1 MSDSTS
7 KSKTDLRESSSILEL
22 SAKEARKFLLK
33 NESYCSLDLPPYFVF
48 ENLLKKV
55 DEKLDGRNLSD
66 FQSDSPRE
74 YEDINYRILNN
85 KDGTYAWRPFQ
96 LIHPALYVSLVHE
109 ITEEDNW
116 GFIKKRFKEFS
127 DNKEIKCLSI
137 PRVSLDKEK
146 DKAKQ
151 IIYWLHKIEQKSI
164 ELALEYEYL
173 FETDITDC
181 YGSIYTHSI
190 AWAIHTR
197 AIAKEERENM
207 SFIGN
212 IIDNRMQDM
221 CQGQTN
227 CIPQGSV
234 LMDLIAEMVLGYA
247 DTELA
252 SKIKE
257 QNVDEYTISRYR
269 DDYRIFYNNPQIGDK
284 IAKLLTEVMINL
296 GLKLNSEKTKTYN
309 TVISASIKEDKLGW
323 MQRKQYERDI
333 QKKLLIIH
341 DHSRNYPNSGS
352 LVVALNNYHKRIS
365 GIKKYTKILPLI
377 SIVVNIAF
385 HNPRTYPICAAILS
399 KLISLI
405 KEDKEKLDVID
416 KIIKKFS
423 IIPNTGYMKIWLQ
436 RATIN
441 FRNDLIFE
449 EPLCNIVKGED
460 EVIWN
465 NDWISYKDLKKLIDE
480 KMIIDRDLISKLK
493 PVILPKEIEL
503 FVSKFREYY

>member
-1 MSDSTS
+1 MNGSTN
-7 KSKTDLRESSSILEL
+7 KSEIDLRESVSILEL

-55 DEKLDGRNLSD
+55 DEKLDGRNFSD
-66 FQSDSPRE
+66 FQSDNPRK
-74 YEDINYRILNN
+74 YEGINYRILNN

-96 LIHPALYVSLVHE
+96 LMHPALYVSLVHE

-116 GFIKKRFKEFS
+116 EFIKKRFKEFYE
-127 DNKEIKCLSI
+127 NKEIECLSI

-146 DKAKQ
+146 NKAKQ
-151 IIYWLHKIEQKSI
+151 IIHWWHEVEQKSI
-164 ELALEYEYL
+164 ELSLDYEYL
-173 FETDITDC
+173 FKTDVTDC

-197 AIAKEERENM
+197 AIAKEQRNDK
-207 SFIGN
+207 SLIGN
-212 IIDNRMQDM
+212 IIDNRIQDM

-234 LMDLIAEMVLGYA
+234 LMDLIAELVLGYA

-257 QNVDEYTISRYR
+257 QSFDEYKILRYR
-269 DDYRIFYNNPQIGDK
+269 DDYRVFYNNPQIGDK

-296 GLKLNSEKTKTYN
+296 GLKLNSEKTKTCD
-309 TVISASIKEDKLGW
+309 TVISASIKKDKLGW
-323 MQRKQYERDI
+323 IQRKQYEKDI
-333 QKKLLIIH
+333 QKQLLIIH
-341 DHSRNYPNSGS
+341 DHSRHYPNSGS
-352 LVVALNNYHKRIS
+352 LAVALNNYHKRIS
-365 GIKKYTKILPLI
+365 SIKKYSQTLTLI
-377 SIVVNIAF
+377 SIVVDIAF

-405 KEDKEKLDVID
+405 KEDRVKLDVID
-416 KIIKKFS
+416 KIMRKFS

-465 NDWISYKDLKKLIDE
+465 NDWISYRDLKKLIDG

-503 FVSKFREYY
+503 FISKVKEYY